1 MSRIGNM
8 PVALPAGVEATLG
21 NGTITVKGPLGTL
34 DQSIAEPLRVTIDED
49 KRQVVVERVNEERES
64 KALHGLLRNLIANMA
79 VGVTQGYS
87 RAIQVVGVGYSAKLE
102 GKTLVLQIGYSHPV
116 KVAIPDGVTIDPPD
130 ASSMLIAG
138 VGAVPCVTLR
148 IKGIDR
154 QQVGEF
160 AACVRRLKPPEPYKA
175 KGIRYE
181 GEEIRR
187 KAGKAFA
194 AQE

>member
-34 DQSIAEPLRVTIDED
+34 DQSIAEPLRVTIDKD
-49 KRQVVVERVNEERES
+49 KRHVVVERLNEERES

-130 ASSMLIAG
+130 ASVSRTGLSFTMAQNRTFASIVLLLVWG
-138 VGAVPCVTLR
+138 CVPHYTTT
-148 IKGIDR
+148 I
-154 QQVGEF
+154 
-160 AACVRRLKPPEPYKA
+160 PY
-175 KGIRYE
+175 R
-181 GEEIRR
+181 
-187 KAGKAFA
+187 
-194 AQE
+194 